1 MAAMRRVAIM
11 GPGGAGKSSLARQLG
26 ARTGLPVFHLD
37 RYFWHPGWVE
47 TPREEWR
54 ALQEQLFAAEEW
66 IADGNYSATSE
77 VRLARADTVVLLDF
91 PAWRTAPRALRRSLA
106 SYGKPVQAEGCPER
120 LDPKFLWWI
129 VNYRR
134 RSRPKVLA
142 AIAEHAPGAS
152 VHILRRPRE
161 VERFL
166 AEVP

>member
-1 MAAMRRVAIM
+1 VRRVAIM
-11 GPGGAGKSSLARQLG
+11 GPGGAGKSTLARDLG
-26 ARTGLPVFHLD
+26 ARTGLPVLHLD

-54 ALQEQLFAAEEW
+54 ALQEQLFAAEKW
-66 IADGNYSATSE
+66 IADGNYSATNE
-77 VRLARADTVVLLDF
+77 VRLCRADTVVLLDF
-91 PAWRTAPRALRRSLA
+91 PAWRTVPRALRRSLA
-106 SYGKPVQAEGCPER
+106 NYGKPVQADGCPER
-120 LDPKFLWWI
+120 VDPKFVLWI

-142 AIAEHAPGAS
+142 AIAQHAPTAA
-152 VHILRRPRE
+152 VHVLRSPRE